1 MKTAQKRSRICKRLT
16 KEYLMSLQAGQFL
29 VGNVCDHHYRPAFA
43 EIVAPMGRREEQ
55 WERIKRVRAEG
66 RVCDLFQDK
75 QGFKWLAKRKHQSA
89 RRHGY
94 EH

>member
-1 MKTAQKRSRICKRLT
+1 MKSTQKRLT
-16 KEYLMSLQAGQFL
+16 KQYLMSLRAGQFL

-43 EIVAPMGRREEQ
+43 ESVAPRWQREQQ
-55 WERIKRVRAEG
+55 WERIKQTRAEG
-66 RVCDLFQDK
+66 RVCDLFTNK
-75 QGFKWLAKRKHQSA
+75 TGFKRLAERKRKSA